1 MRGLYAFTEEFSRML
16 KEDKIKEIY
25 DVLLDMF
32 PNARCELNYN
42 NAYELLVAVMLSA
55 QTTDKAVNLITPTLF
70 SHYPTIESLSLA
82 KLEEVENDIK
92 RIGLYHNKA
101 QNIINMAKKVLN
113 EYGGEIPSDLEKLKA
128 LPGVGQKTANVVLT
142 EWFKIPRIPVDTH
155 VERVSKRLGLASSEH
170 SVLQVENILMALMPE
185 SKYHMTHHLLLFFGR
200 YHCLSRNPKCDNCR
214 LKKYCVYDKKPLN

>member
-1 MRGLYAFTEEFSRML
+1 ML
-16 KEDKIKEIY
+16 KEDKIQNIY
-25 DVLLDMF
+25 DVLLEMF

-55 QTTDKAVNLITPTLF
+55 QTTDKAVNLITPNLF
-70 SHYPTIESLSLA
+70 NHYPTLESLSNA
-82 KLEEVENDIK
+82 KLEDVENDIK

-101 QNIINMAKKVLN
+101 QNIIKMAQKVLTD
-113 EYGGEIPSDLEKLKA
+113 YDGVIPSELEKLKA

-155 VERVSKRLGLASSEH
+155 VERVSKRLGLVNNDN
-170 SVLQVENILMALMPE
+170 SVLQVENILMSLMPE
-185 SKYHMTHHLLLFFGR
+185 EKYHMTHHLLLFFGR
-200 YHCLSRNPKCDNCR
+200 YHCFSRNPKCESCR

>member
-1 MRGLYAFTEEFSRML
+1 ML
-16 KEDKIKEIY
+16 KEDKIQNIY
-25 DVLLDMF
+25 DVLLEMF

-55 QTTDKAVNLITPTLF
+55 QTTDKAVNLITPNLF
-70 SHYPTIESLSLA
+70 NHYPTLESLSNA
-82 KLEEVENDIK
+82 KLEDVEKDIK

-101 QNIINMAKKVLN
+101 QNIIKMAQKVLTDYN
-113 EYGGEIPSDLEKLKA
+113 GVIPSELEKLKA

-155 VERVSKRLGLASSEH
+155 VERVSKRLGLVNNDN
-170 SVLQVENILMALMPE
+170 SVLQVENILMSLMPE
-185 SKYHMTHHLLLFFGR
+185 EKYHMTHHLLLFFGR
-200 YHCLSRNPKCDNCR
+200 YHCFSRNPKCESCR